1 MNKKTLKNTN
11 SFLKQV
17 FSQEGSVFH
26 NKQLYEHDGS
36 FYEVIGSSKDMQLSS
51 NKGMHS
57 WKNFLATG
65 KDPNVTRLDIK
76 SKDEW
81 NKPVPVETEEENLFN
96 KIFGKF
102 K

>member
-1 MNKKTLKNTN
+1 MSKKTLKNTN
-11 SFLKQV
+11 TFLRQAFDQKGDV
-17 FSQEGSVFH
+17 YH
-26 NKQLYEHDGS
+26 NRQLYEHDGG
-36 FYEVIGSSKDMQLSS
+36 FYEVKGSSKNMQLS
-51 NKGMHS
+51 NTKGMHY

-65 KDPNVTRLDIK
+65 EDPNVTLLDIK

-81 NKPVPVETEEENLFN
+81 NKPMPVATEEENLFN